1 MRERG
6 PNPIS
11 HLEFQVLL
19 VLAEGPSYGYAIMQ
33 GVEEQSIGRLNPD
46 IGSLYRLLSRLA
58 ARGMVEEQKAPK
70 DSALNHRGSP
80 RKYYG
85 LTPLGLQA
93 VRQEALHLDG
103 LVATARTHQIL
114 PDG

>member
-1 MRERG
+1 MKKRD

-19 VLAEGPSYGYAIMQ
+19 VLAEGASYGYSIMK
-33 GVEEQSIGRLNPD
+33 GVEKQSRGRLCPD
-46 IGSLYRLLSRLA
+46 IGSLYRLLSRLSV
-58 ARGMVEEQKAPK
+58 RDMVEEREAPK
-70 DSALNHRGSP
+70 GSALNHRGSP

-85 LTPLGLQA
+85 LTPLGLQV
-93 VRQEALHLDG
+93 VREEALHLAG